1 MVADRNG
8 LIDACA
14 HRGICKRQ
22 EKGTFICFSEDCN
35 PIPEQGAEMKDAR
48 GLEVTADH
56 ASVVGAAD
64 DFAARLLRL
73 DQGVEA
79 ILEAVKRWPQTPM
92 LQLDAAAFWLY
103 GQTDDTRTTAAGH
116 LAACAALAMNP
127 RERALQRALTLWH
140 ANDNLLA
147 VEALEAITTE
157 WPGDLLSAKFA
168 EFLYYVLGQ
177 QHMGP
182 RFRAHMTRL
191 APEHAEDPDF
201 LAMDAFAHE
210 LCDDFTA
217 AEARAEHALAVAPC
231 NPWAQHAL
239 SHVLIRQGR
248 IAEGRARMQAFM
260 PLLKTCG
267 RAIYSHD
274 AWHLGL
280 LHLEELDVAATM
292 RVFHEHIWGITPD
305 LVVEQLDAISLLWRI
320 EMAGTA
326 MDAEWP
332 AIAERVAPR
341 AVETVM
347 PFMNAH
353 YAYAL
358 ARAGRKD
365 ALDAALARVRARS
378 EASDEEAKRVW
389 APVGRAMVE
398 AAAAFGSGDRAR
410 AAALLDPVMAGMTSI
425 GGSDAQDDL
434 FRQTYLRAL
443 QAAGRRADAAAYDE
457 RMTAGKAHTPL
468 DRVLA
473 S

>member
-260 PLLKTCG
+260 PLLKTYG

-274 AWHLGL
+274 AWHLGCSTSRSSMWRRRC
-280 LHLEELDVAATM
+280 ACSTSISGASPRTS
-292 RVFHEHIWGITPD
+292 WSSSSTPSPCCG
-305 LVVEQLDAISLLWRI
+305 ASR
-320 EMAGTA
+320 
-326 MDAEWP
+326 WP
-332 AIAERVAPR
+332 VRR
-341 AVETVM
+341 WTR
-347 PFMNAH
+347 N
-353 YAYAL
+353 
-358 ARAGRKD
+358 GRRSPS
-365 ALDAALARVRARS
+365 ASRRARS
-378 EASDEEAKRVW
+378 R
-389 APVGRAMVE
+389 P
-398 AAAAFGSGDRAR
+398 SGH
-410 AAALLDPVMAGMTSI
+410 S
-425 GGSDAQDDL
+425 
-434 FRQTYLRAL
+434 
-443 QAAGRRADAAAYDE
+443 
-457 RMTAGKAHTPL
+457 
-468 DRVLA
+468 
-473 S
+473 